1 MLKGNHVVY
10 VLLERYPLIFSPNQI
25 EIISH
30 RQRLLKG
37 IVKNTILNIII
48 FFPLYFF
55 EDLIIHIQ
63 FHC

>member
-10 VLLERYPLIFSPNQI
+10 GLLERYPLIFSPNQI

>member
-10 VLLERYPLIFSPNQI
+10 VLLERYPLIFSPNQV